1 MVDMRDI
8 LDKKYDILK
17 ASLSFPNPK
26 DKEKLMD
33 SYMEVARA
41 VNEKRYMAYVEG
53 LEDFYYK
60 TNNLE
65 DEKVRLNALIKYIN
79 GYRDTF
85 RKFNNEYKEITGLDL
100 EDKEQYNDLAIY
112 ENRLD
117 NIKEYLSNCNRIKSL
132 EEEVKTYEKDLDR
145 FTEESLNND
154 RVNRELEEKLLEFFM
169 SFVHNNSF
177 CEGLDYSDIEFELE
191 KLKDEIRHKREEL
204 DNFYMAYESLLNQ
217 ELPDSKINEYKSYV
231 KEARMDYYTSREKE
245 YVYRLYELISSIESE
260 YSDVVSKR
268 EKISRIFDDRLLLR
282 GQLEIIDEDSF
293 MDIEK
298 FCNNQYSVIKA
309 EKRVIDNINDVE
321 RRIESAKEE
330 IRGLKDKNETVD
342 ILSILNEFGI
352 IDTYNSDNGINV
364 SMDMDVS
371 MNTGVDTDIDI
382 DTGVNFD
389 ADDDADFNA
398 DSSTG
403 NKYIDSEIGNDP
415 AYSALL
421 LEEDLLNDEVNE
433 SNPYGYYDF
442 PLSEEDE
449 VYGEISSRG
458 YDGLEDNVI
467 VNVEDSGDIDLESVK
482 GIASGVMQEVID
494 NVMLD
499 SEGEVSQ
506 ELDGDS
512 VVDNI
517 NASDS
522 IDTGVSNEGDIVSED
537 KAEKVVN
544 SEEVTHDSVNVKN
557 GEDEATTTLDAE
569 DIFAN
574 PSSTGKDDLTL
585 TFDSDDIFLGEKEPN
600 IIKIDTARDITD
612 SDFEVVSDIFPSVD
626 SGAQASEMVSSEG
639 KDVGIVAPEASSD
652 VDDVNVSNVQSGPPK
667 EEMDDFF
674 SSTEKAILNDN
685 LEEKKLP
692 DMDSALEGEE
702 DIIID
707 EDDMTRLP
715 NVGSIGSVKPTSS
728 FRDIEEKKS
737 EIGNME
743 VPTNG
748 IMDQKEEVF
757 NSSEYIEK

>member
-26 DKEKLMD
+26 DKDKLLD

-41 VNEKRYMAYVEG
+41 VNEKRYTAYVEG

-79 GYRDTF
+79 GYRDAF
-85 RKFNNEYKEITGLDL
+85 RKFNNEYKVITGLDL

-117 NIKEYLSNCNRIKSL
+117 NIKEYLCNCNRIKSL
-132 EEEVKTYEKDLDR
+132 EEEVKTYERDLDR
-145 FTEESLNND
+145 FTEEALNND
-154 RVNRELEEKLLEFFM
+154 RVNRDLEEKLLEFFM

-177 CEGLDYSDIEFELE
+177 CEELDYSDIEFELE
-191 KLKDEIRHKREEL
+191 KLRDEIRHKREEL

-231 KEARMDYYTSREKE
+231 KEARMDYYTSKEKE
-245 YVYRLYELISSIESE
+245 YVYKLYELISSIETE

-309 EKRVIDNINDVE
+309 EKRVNDNISDVE

-330 IRGLKDKNETVD
+330 IRGLRDKNETVD

-352 IDTYNSDNGINV
+352 IDTYNSDNGVNV
-364 SMDMDVS
+364 SVDMGS
-371 MNTGVDTDIDI
+371 
-382 DTGVNFD
+382 NFD
-389 ADDDADFNA
+389 IVTE
-398 DSSTG
+398 SG

-415 AYSALL
+415 EYSALL

-442 PLSEEDE
+442 PLSDEDE
-449 VYGEISSRG
+449 VYGEISNRG

-467 VNVEDSGDIDLESVK
+467 VNVEDSGDIDLDSVK
-482 GIASGVMQEVID
+482 VIADGVMQEVID

-499 SEGEVSQ
+499 SVNNSE
-506 ELDGDS
+506 D
-512 VVDNI
+512 
-517 NASDS
+517 
-522 IDTGVSNEGDIVSED
+522 IDTVTSDEVDTDNGVET
-537 KAEKVVN
+537 EKSVDDEVV
-544 SEEVTHDSVNVKN
+544 VHDSANVTKD
-557 GEDEATTTLDAE
+557 GEEKMDETTTLADE
-569 DIFAN
+569 DIFVS
-574 PSSTGKDDLTL
+574 PSNTDKDDLTL

-612 SDFEVVSDIFPSVD
+612 SDFEVVSDIFPNESKD
-626 SGAQASEMVSSEG
+626 TGMV
-639 KDVGIVAPEASSD
+639 EAKVSD
-652 VDDVNVSNVQSGPPK
+652 NVNVLNEQETSK
-667 EEMDDFF
+667 EVADDFF
-674 SSTEKAILNDN
+674 SSVEKAILNDN

-692 DMDSALEGEE
+692 DMENSLEGEE

-715 NVGSIGSVKPTSS
+715 EVGNIGSVKPTSS
-728 FRDIEEKKS
+728 FRDIEEKRN

-748 IMDQKEEVF
+748 IMDQPEAVF

>member
-26 DKEKLMD
+26 DKDKLLD

-41 VNEKRYMAYVEG
+41 VNEKRYTAYVEG

-79 GYRDTF
+79 GYRDAF
-85 RKFNNEYKEITGLDL
+85 RKFNNEYKVITGLDL

-132 EEEVKTYEKDLDR
+132 EEEVKTYERDLDR
-145 FTEESLNND
+145 FTEEALNND
-154 RVNRELEEKLLEFFM
+154 RVNRDLEEKLLEFFM

-177 CEGLDYSDIEFELE
+177 CEELDYSDIEFELE
-191 KLKDEIRHKREEL
+191 KLRDEIRHKREEL

-231 KEARMDYYTSREKE
+231 KEARMDYYTSKEKE
-245 YVYRLYELISSIESE
+245 YVYKLYELISSIETE

-309 EKRVIDNINDVE
+309 EKRVNDNISDVE

-330 IRGLKDKNETVD
+330 IRGLRDKNETVD

-352 IDTYNSDNGINV
+352 IDTYNSDNGVNV
-364 SMDMDVS
+364 SVDMGS
-371 MNTGVDTDIDI
+371 
-382 DTGVNFD
+382 NFD
-389 ADDDADFNA
+389 IVTE
-398 DSSTG
+398 SG

-415 AYSALL
+415 EYSALL

-442 PLSEEDE
+442 PLSDEDE
-449 VYGEISSRG
+449 VYGEISNRG

-467 VNVEDSGDIDLESVK
+467 VNVEDSGDIDLDSVK
-482 GIASGVMQEVID
+482 VIADGVMQEVID

-499 SEGEVSQ
+499 SVNGVETEKSVDDEV
-506 ELDGDS
+506 
-512 VVDNI
+512 VV
-517 NASDS
+517 
-522 IDTGVSNEGDIVSED
+522 
-537 KAEKVVN
+537 
-544 SEEVTHDSVNVKN
+544 HDSANVTN
-557 GEDEATTTLDAE
+557 DGEEKMDETTTLADE
-569 DIFAN
+569 DIFVS
-574 PSSTGKDDLTL
+574 PSNTDKDDLTL

-612 SDFEVVSDIFPSVD
+612 SDFEVVSDIFPNESKD
-626 SGAQASEMVSSEG
+626 TGMV
-639 KDVGIVAPEASSD
+639 EAKVSNN
-652 VDDVNVSNVQSGPPK
+652 VNVLNEQETSK
-667 EEMDDFF
+667 EVADDFF
-674 SSTEKAILNDN
+674 SSVEKAILNDN

-692 DMDSALEGEE
+692 DMENSLEGEE

-715 NVGSIGSVKPTSS
+715 EVGNIGSVKPTSS
-728 FRDIEEKKS
+728 FRDIEEKRN

-748 IMDQKEEVF
+748 IMDQPEVVF

>member
-26 DKEKLMD
+26 DKDKLLD

-41 VNEKRYMAYVEG
+41 VNEKRYTAYVEG

-79 GYRDTF
+79 GYRDAF
-85 RKFNNEYKEITGLDL
+85 RKFNNEYKVITGLDL

-132 EEEVKTYEKDLDR
+132 EEEVKTYERDLER
-145 FTEESLNND
+145 FTEEALNND
-154 RVNRELEEKLLEFFM
+154 RVNRDLEEKLLEFFM

-177 CEGLDYSDIEFELE
+177 CEELDYSDIEFELE
-191 KLKDEIRHKREEL
+191 KLRDEIRHKRDEL

-231 KEARMDYYTSREKE
+231 KEARMDYYTSKEKE
-245 YVYRLYELISSIESE
+245 YVYKLYELISSIETE

-309 EKRVIDNINDVE
+309 EKRVNDNISDVE

-352 IDTYNSDNGINV
+352 IDTYNSDNGVNV
-364 SMDMDVS
+364 SVDMGS
-371 MNTGVDTDIDI
+371 
-382 DTGVNFD
+382 NFD
-389 ADDDADFNA
+389 IVTE
-398 DSSTG
+398 SG

-415 AYSALL
+415 EYSALL
-421 LEEDLLNDEVNE
+421 LEEDLLNDEVSE

-442 PLSEEDE
+442 PLSDEDE
-449 VYGEISSRG
+449 VYGEISNRG

-467 VNVEDSGDIDLESVK
+467 VNVEDSGDIDLDNVK
-482 GIASGVMQEVID
+482 VIADGVMQEVID

-499 SEGEVSQ
+499 SVNGVETEKSADDEV
-506 ELDGDS
+506 
-512 VVDNI
+512 VV
-517 NASDS
+517 
-522 IDTGVSNEGDIVSED
+522 
-537 KAEKVVN
+537 
-544 SEEVTHDSVNVKN
+544 HDSANVTN
-557 GEDEATTTLDAE
+557 DGEEKMDEATTLADE
-569 DIFAN
+569 DIFVS
-574 PSSTGKDDLTL
+574 PSNTDKDDLTL

-612 SDFEVVSDIFPSVD
+612 SDFEVVSDIFPNESKD
-626 SGAQASEMVSSEG
+626 TGMV
-639 KDVGIVAPEASSD
+639 EAKVSD
-652 VDDVNVSNVQSGPPK
+652 NVNVLNEQETSK
-667 EEMDDFF
+667 EVADDFF
-674 SSTEKAILNDN
+674 SSVEKAILNDN

-692 DMDSALEGEE
+692 DMENSLEGEE

-715 NVGSIGSVKPTSS
+715 EVGNIGSVKPTSS

-748 IMDQKEEVF
+748 IMDQPEAVF

>member
-26 DKEKLMD
+26 DKEKLLD
-33 SYMEVARA
+33 SYMEVARS
-41 VNEKRYMAYVEG
+41 VNDKRYTAYVEG
-53 LEDFYYK
+53 LDDFYYK
-60 TNNLE
+60 TYNLE

-79 GYRDTF
+79 GYRDAF
-85 RKFNNEYKEITGLDL
+85 SKFNNEYKEITGLDL
-100 EDKEQYNDLAIY
+100 EDKEQYNDLSIY

-132 EEEVKTYEKDLDR
+132 EEEVRNYEREMER
-145 FTEESLNND
+145 FTEEALNND
-154 RVNRELEEKLLEFFM
+154 RVNHELEEKLLEFFM
-169 SFVHNNSF
+169 SFIHNNSF
-177 CEGLDYSDIEFELE
+177 CEALDYSDIGFELE
-191 KLKDEIRHKREEL
+191 KVRDEIGHKRDEL

-217 ELPDSKINEYKSYV
+217 NLPDSKINEYKSYV

-245 YVYRLYELISSIESE
+245 YVYELYELISSIETE

-268 EKISRIFDDRLLLR
+268 ERISRIFDDRLLLR

-309 EKRVIDNINDVE
+309 EKRVNDNISDAE
-321 RRIESAKEE
+321 KRIESAKEE
-330 IRGLKDKNETVD
+330 IRGLRDKNETVD

-352 IDTYNSDNGINV
+352 IDTYNSDNGVNV
-364 SMDMDVS
+364 S
-371 MNTGVDTDIDI
+371 VDAES
-382 DTGVNFD
+382 GN
-389 ADDDADFNA
+389 
-398 DSSTG
+398 G

-415 AYSALL
+415 EYSALL
-421 LEEDLLNDEVNE
+421 LEEDLLNDEVSE

-442 PLSEEDE
+442 PLSDEDE
-449 VYGEISSRG
+449 VYGEISNRG

-467 VNVEDSGDIDLESVK
+467 VNVEDSGDIDLASVK
-482 GIASGVMQEVID
+482 VIADGVMQEVID

-499 SEGEVSQ
+499 SEDEASQ
-506 ELDGDS
+506 ELGM
-512 VVDNI
+512 N
-517 NASDS
+517 SD
-522 IDTGVSNEGDIVSED
+522 V
-537 KAEKVVN
+537 
-544 SEEVTHDSVNVKN
+544 DSVNDSEDIGVSASDEVDTINGIEMEKSADDNVEVHDSATALQN
-557 GEDEATTTLDAE
+557 GEEKMDETTTLADE

-574 PSSTGKDDLTL
+574 PSSTDKDDLTL

-612 SDFEVVSDIFPSVD
+612 SDFEVVSDIFPSAD
-626 SGAQASEMVSSEG
+626 SGSKGSETVPSE
-639 KDVGIVAPEASSD
+639 DNVGIVSPKVSD
-652 VDDVNVSNVQSGPPK
+652 NVNVLNGQETSK
-667 EEMDDFF
+667 EEADDFF

-692 DMDSALEGEE
+692 DMENSLEGEE

-715 NVGSIGSVKPTSS
+715 EVGSIGSVKPTSS

-748 IMDQKEEVF
+748 IMDQTEAVF

>member
-26 DKEKLMD
+26 DKDKLLD

-41 VNEKRYMAYVEG
+41 VNEKRYTAYVEG

-79 GYRDTF
+79 GYRDAF
-85 RKFNNEYKEITGLDL
+85 RKFNNEYKVITGLDL

-132 EEEVKTYEKDLDR
+132 EEEVKTYERDLDR
-145 FTEESLNND
+145 FTEEALNND
-154 RVNRELEEKLLEFFM
+154 RVNRDLEEKLLEFFM

-177 CEGLDYSDIEFELE
+177 CEELDYSDIEFELE
-191 KLKDEIRHKREEL
+191 KLRDEIRHKRDEL

-231 KEARMDYYTSREKE
+231 KEARMDYYTSKEKE
-245 YVYRLYELISSIESE
+245 YVYKLYELISSIETE

-309 EKRVIDNINDVE
+309 EKRVNDNISDVE

-330 IRGLKDKNETVD
+330 IRGLRDKNETVD

-352 IDTYNSDNGINV
+352 IDTYNSDNGVNV
-364 SMDMDVS
+364 SVDMGS
-371 MNTGVDTDIDI
+371 
-382 DTGVNFD
+382 NFD
-389 ADDDADFNA
+389 VDAER
-398 DSSTG
+398 G

-415 AYSALL
+415 EYSALL

-442 PLSEEDE
+442 PLSDEDE
-449 VYGEISSRG
+449 VYGEISNRG

-467 VNVEDSGDIDLESVK
+467 VNVEDSGDIDLDSVK
-482 GIASGVMQEVID
+482 VIADGVMQEVID

-499 SEGEVSQ
+499 SVNGVETEKSADDEV
-506 ELDGDS
+506 
-512 VVDNI
+512 VV
-517 NASDS
+517 
-522 IDTGVSNEGDIVSED
+522 
-537 KAEKVVN
+537 
-544 SEEVTHDSVNVKN
+544 HDSANVTKD
-557 GEDEATTTLDAE
+557 GEEKMDETTTLADE
-569 DIFAN
+569 DIFVS
-574 PSSTGKDDLTL
+574 PSNTDKDDLTL

-612 SDFEVVSDIFPSVD
+612 SDFEVVSDIFPNESKD
-626 SGAQASEMVSSEG
+626 TGMVEAKVSDNANVLNEQETSKE
-639 KDVGIVAPEASSD
+639 VA
-652 VDDVNVSNVQSGPPK
+652 
-667 EEMDDFF
+667 DDFF
-674 SSTEKAILNDN
+674 SSVEKAILNDN

-692 DMDSALEGEE
+692 DMENSLEGEE

-715 NVGSIGSVKPTSS
+715 EVGNIGSVKPTSS
-728 FRDIEEKKS
+728 FRDIEEKRN

-748 IMDQKEEVF
+748 IMDQPEAVF